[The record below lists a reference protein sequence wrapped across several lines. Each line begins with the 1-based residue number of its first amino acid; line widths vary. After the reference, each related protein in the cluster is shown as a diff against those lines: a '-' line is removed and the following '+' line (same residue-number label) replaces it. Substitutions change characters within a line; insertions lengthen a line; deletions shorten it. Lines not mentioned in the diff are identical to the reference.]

1 MRHAPRYDGGNSTK
15 DQMSLQIEN
24 TKQHPSPVTTP
35 ATPLRR
41 VRVGAQSPIET
52 TMNTHIA
59 MWSGPRNI
67 STAMM
72 RAWGHRPDTVV
83 WDEPLYAHYLL
94 ATGRTNHPG
103 YAETIANHETDWRKV
118 VAKATGPPPG
128 GKRIYYQKHMAHHVL
143 PEMSIEWIGH
153 LTNCFLIRQPREM
166 LLSMNEFLPSLAV
179 GETGLP
185 QQVEMFERIAER
197 DGVAPPV
204 VDSRDVLADP
214 RGMLSALCSKLSI
227 PFYDEMLAWP
237 PGPRESD
244 GAWAPFWYAKVYN
257 TTSFGTYRA
266 NDAPLPDRL
275 ARVLDECQAL
285 YERLWQHR
293 LQVEPQSA
301 ATSARGTE

>member
-1 MRHAPRYDGGNSTK
+1 M
-15 DQMSLQIEN
+15 
-24 TKQHPSPVTTP
+24 
-35 ATPLRR
+35 
-41 VRVGAQSPIET
+41 
-52 TMNTHIA
+52 MNTHIA

-72 RAWGHRPDTVV
+72 RAWGQRTDTVV

-103 YAETIANHETDWRKV
+103 YAETIANHETDWKKV
-118 VAKATGPPPG
+118 VADATGPPPG

-143 PEMSIEWIGH
+143 PGMPVEWIDQ

-166 LLSMNEFLPSLAV
+166 LLSMTEFLPTLTV

-185 QQVEMFERIAER
+185 QQVEMFERMVER

-214 RGMLSALCSKLSI
+214 RGMLSALCARLSI
-227 PFYDEMLAWP
+227 PFFEDMLSWP
-237 PGPRESD
+237 PGPRDTD

-257 TTSFGTYRA
+257 TTSFGTYQA
-266 NDAPLPDRL
+266 NDAPLPGHLNDI
-275 ARVLDECQAL
+275 LDECQAL
-285 YERLWQHR
+285 YDQLWAHR
-293 LQVEPQSA
+293 LRIGADQ
-301 ATSARGTE
+301 